1 MIEIL
6 RSFRHINALGY
17 RMLLMLIIW
26 AFYAQLKAQDP
37 LFSQYYVMPLHIN
50 PGFSGISYAPHIEMI
65 YRNQWPVLD
74 NSSPAYVSYA
84 VSYDQ
89 FFKDI
94 NSGLGFQLLA
104 DDAGGGLIK
113 TLKAAFTYGYQAKI
127 SKDNYLRGGI
137 EIGGVQT
144 RYGWDKFVFGDQLN
158 PEFGAISPGGTP
170 YPSQELRPHKIQ
182 SSYLDIGTGL
192 LYFNPYFNVG
202 FSAKHINSPSNDI
215 LQVNSASYN
224 GIPIRWVLHG
234 SARIGLGKRT
244 ARQMYISPSLLL
256 ARQSEFMQINVGAQ
270 LEVST
275 VFGGLWYR
283 VAKDNS
289 DALIAVFG
297 LRKGLWKFAYSFDY
311 TTSSLGI
318 GAGGSHELS
327 IGMYLEEVFKQ
338 KSNISDCFEAFR

>member
-1 MIEIL
+1 MC
-6 RSFRHINALGY
+6 F
-17 RMLLMLIIW
+17 IW
-26 AFYAQLKAQDP
+26 TFDVQVQAQDP
-37 LFSQYYVMPLHIN
+37 LFSQYYAMPMHIN

-74 NSSPAYVSYA
+74 KSSPAYVSYA

-127 SKDNYLRGGI
+127 SKGNYLRGGI
-137 EIGGVQT
+137 ELGGVQT
-144 RYGWDKFVFGDQLN
+144 RYGWDKYVFGDQLN

-170 YPSQELRPHKIQ
+170 YPSQELRPNKIQ

-215 LQVNSASYN
+215 LQVNTAAYN

-244 ARQMYISPSLLL
+244 SRQVFINPSLLF
-256 ARQSEFMQINVGAQ
+256 ARQSEFMQVNVGAQ

-283 VAKDNS
+283 MAKDNS

-318 GAGGSHELS
+318 GTGGSHELS